1 MEYPTDEAE
10 IVPKSAFSEKAR
22 TYRISETPRKMF
34 RKHIKQRLLNQI
46 KLARIQHIL

>member
-22 TYRISETPRKMF
+22 TYRVSETPRKMF
-34 RKHIKQRLLNQI
+34 RKPLQI
-46 KLARIQHIL
+46 GK